1 LRKAISKGVRNP
13 IKLNALI
20 GAGVNNVKLDSA
32 LSTGDITRLGK
43 RFKSLEPEA
52 VDMLTL
58 PADDFRTAAGAS
70 VLKLRDTEARVII
83 NRFNGV
89 GQTPATSGPVP
100 KIPPSTVRVLVLNGT
115 GVNGQAGQVQRQ
127 LTAAGFG
134 TGGTGDA
141 HTYNNPTSSIRYGAG
156 QLQKAQLL
164 QAYVVGGAKLVL
176 DNTLKGGDIQL
187 IVGAGF
193 GGVRTSLNTTGS
205 TAPSTTVT
213 TTGAAVTPRGA
224 PALAC

>member
-1 LRKAISKGVRNP
+1 
-13 IKLNALI
+13 
-20 GAGVNNVKLDSA
+20 
-32 LSTGDITRLGK
+32 LGK

-58 PADDFRTAAGAS
+58 PADNFRTAAGAS

-89 GQTPATSGPVP
+89 GEAPTTSSGPVP
-100 KIPPSTVRVLVLNGT
+100 KIPPATVRVLVLNGT

-127 LTAAGFG
+127 LTVAGFG

-141 HTYNNPTSSIRYGAG
+141 RTYNNPTSSIRYGAG

-164 QAYVVGGAKLVL
+164 QAYIVGGAKLVL
-176 DNTLKGGDIQL
+176 DNTLRGGDIQL

-193 GGVRTSLNTTGS
+193 GGVRTSLNNTS
-205 TAPSTTVT
+205 PTAPSTTVT

-224 PALAC
+224 GALAC